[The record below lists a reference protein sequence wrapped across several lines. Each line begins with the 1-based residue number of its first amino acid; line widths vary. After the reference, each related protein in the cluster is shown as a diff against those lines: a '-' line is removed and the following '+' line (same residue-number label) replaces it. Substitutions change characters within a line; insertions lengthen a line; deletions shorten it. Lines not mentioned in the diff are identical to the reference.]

1 MNEDIL
7 DDLQQLTY
15 SQNAL
20 LHRLV
25 DLGLLESIVLNEL
38 LDRLVDD
45 RLEKARSY
53 QSFAA
58 QLDVADSTHQ
68 PHIISRCYYAM
79 YHAARAVV
87 LHYRGADL
95 DDHDRLPTILGQILG
110 ARYGELLGN
119 WRKVRN
125 RVDYSPYRPIDL
137 PQLAGSALQE
147 GSEML
152 NVCGGFVRSRWEN
165 P

>member
-1 MNEDIL
+1 MNEEIL
-7 DDLQQLTY
+7 DELQHLTH
-15 SQNAL
+15 SQSVL

-25 DLGLLESIVLNEL
+25 DLGWLKSAHINKL
-38 LDRLVDD
+38 LDQLVDD

-53 QSFAA
+53 LLFAR
-58 QLDVADSTHQ
+58 QLDVTDSVHQ

-87 LHYRGADL
+87 LHYRGSDL
-95 DDHDRLPTILGQILG
+95 DDHDRLPTILGQIVG

-137 PQLAGSALQE
+137 PQLASTALQE
-147 GSEML
+147 GSEM
-152 NVCGGFVRSRWEN
+152 VDGCERFVRDRRGKL
-165 P
+165 